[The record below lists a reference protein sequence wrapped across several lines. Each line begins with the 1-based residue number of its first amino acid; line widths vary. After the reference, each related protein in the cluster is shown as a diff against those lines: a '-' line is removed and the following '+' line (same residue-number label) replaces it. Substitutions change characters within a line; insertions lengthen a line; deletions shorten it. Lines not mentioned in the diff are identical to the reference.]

1 MDYSLQGSSVHGIS
15 QGRILEWVAIPFSRV
30 LPDPGIQPESSTLQ
44 ADSLLP
50 KPPGKYLEAMYCIPK
65 SHMLVSPPI
74 EEDQLKNYLSKFHT
88 SDKYLLSTHYKPS
101 SSIGIN
107 DSANRRHRSL
117 FPRRLHSSKRKMR
130 LDNFFKDQKYQIVK
144 NAMSTI
150 KNIYEEV
157 TIKVR
162 QKWTKTEVPMPR
174 LSGSTF

>member
-1 MDYSLQGSSVHGIS
+1 
-15 QGRILEWVAIPFSRV
+15 
-30 LPDPGIQPESSTLQ
+30 
-44 ADSLLP
+44 
-50 KPPGKYLEAMYCIPK
+50 
-65 SHMLVSPPI
+65 
-74 EEDQLKNYLSKFHT
+74 
-88 SDKYLLSTHYKPS
+88 
-101 SSIGIN
+101 
-107 DSANRRHRSL
+107 
-117 FPRRLHSSKRKMR
+117 MR